1 MSDNKQSRFNLKRF
15 ISEKYTPKT
24 TISTRLIVSFLIVSI
39 IPICFIGGYSFITSY
54 NDMEQKSRD
63 FSSKISTQIS
73 NNISYVFN
81 SFVDKINQISTN
93 GLILHELFNLQS
105 YNKDAYSPIVI
116 KQTLAS
122 IIGPGVGID
131 SVEICS
137 QSGARLYYSAPISK
151 GSVQESGLLYDTSK
165 TNDVVWKIT
174 NKEMLGD
181 NNKYIIISK
190 NMRLDQNTNE
200 IAGYCLMS
208 IKREYIDELC
218 KYNTLGTKHYVI
230 ITTKEGLIISHPDPS
245 KVLTYSD
252 RRLMNKIELM
262 EIQDMGKEKVDKIFS
277 YDLGEG
283 ESLVSYNILELNGW
297 RIISVVPY
305 SYLMDSTAKNG
316 ILTLCIVL
324 FFIIISLI
332 IALMITSGISM
343 PIKKL
348 AAAMQRVGK
357 GDFSVKLNIAS
368 SQKNTRDELMILGI
382 GFNDML
388 SKLVNLINDVFQSK
402 IKEKELE
409 FLKTEAELNA
419 LQQQINPHFLYN
431 ILESIFWIS
440 YEKGDV
446 EVANMVTALGNF
458 FRTSINKG
466 LEYITVENEILN
478 VQNYVYLQRIR
489 FNERFEVKWLI
500 DKKILKYKIIKFIL
514 QPIVENAI
522 VHGLENIQS
531 GGLIVIKGYKKGSN
545 LFFEIIDNGVGM
557 SEEDVNNLNQY
568 INSTVKNITQSIGVK
583 NVHQRIKLYYGNEYG
598 LEIFSRPNKGTKVIL
613 KLPATMTFAVSEPK
627 NTESLEVAQNSLN
640 IYP

>member
-1 MSDNKQSRFNLKRF
+1 
-15 ISEKYTPKT
+15 
-24 TISTRLIVSFLIVSI
+24 
-39 IPICFIGGYSFITSY
+39 
-54 NDMEQKSRD
+54 MEQKSRD
-63 FSSKISTQIS
+63 FSAKVSTQIS

-81 SFVDKINQISTN
+81 SFVDKTNQISTN
-93 GLILHELFNLQS
+93 SLILHELFNLQS

-137 QSGARLYYSAPISK
+137 QAGARLYYSAPISK
-151 GSVQESGLLYDTSK
+151 GSVLESALLYDTSK

-208 IKREYIDELC
+208 IKMEYIDELC

-230 ITTKEGLIISHPDPS
+230 ITTKEGLIISHPNPS
-245 KVLTYSD
+245 KVLTYAD

-262 EIQDMGKEKVDKIFS
+262 EIQNMGKEKMDKILS
-277 YDLGEG
+277 YDFGEG

-316 ILTLCIVL
+316 ILTLCFVL

-357 GDFSVKLNIAS
+357 GDFSVKLNIAP
-368 SQKNTRDELMILGI
+368 SQENAKDELMILGI

-466 LEYITVENEILN
+466 LEYITVENEVVN

-500 DKKILKYKIIKFIL
+500 NKKILKYKIIKFIL

-531 GGLIVIKGYKKGSN
+531 GGLIVIKGYKKGNN

-598 LEIFSRPNKGTKVIL
+598 LEIYSRPGKGTKVTL
-613 KLPATMTFAVSEPK
+613 KLPATMAFAVSEPK
-627 NTESLEVAQNSLN
+627 NAESFEVGQNSLN